1 MFLQNLGVNWSQAG
15 LNTVY
20 LSLELSE
27 QLAYMRIDAMVS
39 EYAHGD
45 VMKNMDDV
53 DLKVRMKGK
62 GAGKSHKTDE

>member
-1 MFLQNLGVNWSQAG
+1 MSLTG

-27 QLAYMRIDAMVS
+27 QLSSMRIDAMVS
-39 EYAHGD
+39 GYATRD
-45 VMKNMDDV
+45 VLKNMDDV

-62 GAGKSHKTDE
+62 GAGKAHKTDE